1 MIANRYNSSNM
12 TIIMKQKKMILCI
25 ALPIAILCVV
35 AFGYKYYCCDMV
47 TEYFQVTYY
56 PQIVKLYSVN
66 WGYGREYYD
75 PEVKVSIKNY
85 ENDSIAFS
93 AEYGKAK
100 EYYES
105 LREFSEDNFLKFVNE
120 DMSPNSQHY
129 GEAMFY
135 NKEIQKEIFLIKF
148 EHTRMYDVKKLLG
161 DIKKIGIDSSKLEE
175 YMKKNKIKYDFTPVW
190 TPDLE
195 DTPIS
200 LTYGGRRNRL

>member
-1 MIANRYNSSNM
+1 
-12 TIIMKQKKMILCI
+12 MKQKKKFLYIIFPIVLLCI
-25 ALPIAILCVV
+25 V
-35 AFGYKYYCCDMV
+35 AFGYKFYCCDTV
-47 TEYFQVTYY
+47 TDYLQVTYY
-56 PQIVKLYSVN
+56 PRMVKLYSVN
-66 WGYGREYYD
+66 WGYGREYDD
-75 PEVKVSIKNY
+75 PEVKVSIKKY

-93 AEYGKAK
+93 TEYDKAS

-105 LREFSEDNFLKFVNE
+105 IKEFGEDDFLKFVND

-129 GEAMFY
+129 SEAMFY

-175 YMKKNKIKYDFTPVW
+175 YMKKNKIIYEFTPVW

-195 DTPIS
+195 DTPIA
-200 LTYGGRRNRL
+200 LTFGGRGNRL

>member
-1 MIANRYNSSNM
+1 
-12 TIIMKQKKMILCI
+12 MKQKKKFLYIILPIVLLCI
-25 ALPIAILCVV
+25 V
-35 AFGYKYYCCDMV
+35 AFGYKFYCCDTV
-47 TEYFQVTYY
+47 TDYLQVTYY
-56 PQIVKLYSVN
+56 PRMVKLYSVN

-75 PEVKVSIKNY
+75 PEVKVSIKKY

-93 AEYGKAK
+93 TEYDKAS

-105 LREFSEDNFLKFVNE
+105 IKEFGEDDFLKFVND

-129 GEAMFY
+129 SEAMFY

-148 EHTRMYDVKKLLG
+148 EHTRMFDVKTLLA

-175 YMKKNKIKYDFTPVW
+175 YMKKNKIIYEFTPVW

-195 DTPIS
+195 DTPIA
-200 LTYGGRRNRL
+200 LTFGGRRNRL